1 MSGRLIIPALG
12 PLYAKLSS
20 PAETLLRVVCG
31 ILLVIHGTPKIQ
43 APFAA
48 AGMVERIGFAP
59 ADFWSL
65 LLSVSEFFS
74 GLFLLVGFLTRP
86 AAAVATII
94 LLVTVYFHWIV
105 VAQGYAGA
113 EKSILW
119 AAVTIFFAIHGAR
132 TLSVDRALKKEF

>member
-12 PLYAKLSS
+12 PLYATLAN

-31 ILLVIHGTPKIQ
+31 ALLIVHGWPKIQ
-43 APFAA
+43 NPTGA

-59 ADFWSL
+59 GEFWSV
-65 LLSVSEFFS
+65 LLSISEFFS
-74 GLFLLVGFLTRP
+74 GIFLLIGFLTRP

-105 VAQGYAGA
+105 VSQGYAGS

-119 AAVTIFFAIHGAR
+119 AAVTIFFMIHGAR
-132 TLSVDRALKKEF
+132 THSVDNALKKEV

>member
-20 PAETLLRVVCG
+20 PSETLLRVVCG
-31 ILLVIHGTPKIQ
+31 AILAVHGWPKIQ
-43 APFAA
+43 NPTGA
-48 AGMVERIGFAP
+48 AGMVERIGFVP
-59 ADFWSL
+59 ADFWSI

-74 GLFLLVGFLTRP
+74 GIFLVLGFLTRP
-86 AAAVATII
+86 AAAIATII

-105 VAQGYAGA
+105 AGQGYGGA

-119 AAVTIFFAIHGAR
+119 AAITIFFALNGAR
-132 TLSVDRALKKEF
+132 TLSVDKALKKEF

>member
-1 MSGRLIIPALG
+1 MNGRLIIPALG
-12 PLYAKLSS
+12 PLYAKLGS

-31 ILLVIHGTPKIQ
+31 ALLVVHGWPKIQ
-43 APFAA
+43 NPTGA

-59 ADFWSL
+59 ADFWSI

-74 GLFLLVGFLTRP
+74 GLFLVLGFLTRP
-86 AAAVATII
+86 AAAIATII

-105 VAQGYAGA
+105 VAQGYAGS

-119 AAVTIFFAIHGAR
+119 AAVTIFFAINGAR
-132 TLSVDRALKKEF
+132 SLSIDKALKKEF